1 MAAFLSKGVS
11 TRTHANSRSSW
22 NIWSTYLAT
31 LPGYCCS
38 FDFLDNLSSVEDK
51 ALRVSLF
58 VKYLFEEKQLRKP
71 RIMSIMSD
79 ISRLFSLSLRPT
91 SPFDHGFVHRAKAA
105 TKHPQLEARSRALL
119 RDATEKLPVPGE
131 AVWRARSVF
140 FVNQPWTAPGMVEKA
155 KWIALALSYHNGAR
169 VSNVTRQDGRSA
181 HDHCILARHIVFYI
195 LVEGLPVAVVG
206 GSPLR
211 DKLGCSGS
219 NLATVSSCRVN
230 LVTSKTVRGSFEVAR
245 NSACESMV
253 LDDLCL
259 WVIKSG
265 VECNDELVTRYPPPG
280 KSGWR
285 RKTLTNREYQTV
297 FRWLEREVG
306 VPKNSFSSK
315 SCRLAYATGGE
326 LDGLSR
332 REINQGG
339 GWARQSQVS
348 GRVYTS
354 QHIVQRG
361 RAAREVDSGKA
372 LGAWARAGPLGQG
385 ALTIRDV
392 QMMGEHRRA
401 ATVDLELLNGNS
413 NIGGV

>member
-1 MAAFLSKGVS
+1 
-11 TRTHANSRSSW
+11 
-22 NIWSTYLAT
+22 
-31 LPGYCCS
+31 
-38 FDFLDNLSSVEDK
+38 
-51 ALRVSLF
+51 
-58 VKYLFEEKQLRKP
+58 
-71 RIMSIMSD
+71 MSIMSD

-91 SPFDHGFVHRAKAA
+91 SPFEHGFVHRAKAA
-105 TKHPQLEARSRALL
+105 TEHPQFEARSRALL

-131 AVWRARSVF
+131 AVWRVRSAF
-140 FVNQPWTAPGMVEKA
+140 FVNQPWTAPGMLEKA

-169 VSNVTRQDGRSA
+169 VSNVTKQDGRSA
-181 HDHCILARHIVFYI
+181 HDHCILARHIVFYV

-219 NLATVSSCRVN
+219 NLATVSSCQVN
-230 LVTSKTVRGSFEVAR
+230 LVSSKTVRCSFEVAR
-245 NSACESMV
+245 NSTCESMV

-265 VECNDELVTRYPPPG
+265 VECNDELVTRYPTAG
-280 KSGWR
+280 EARWK

-306 VPKNSFSSK
+306 VPSNSFSSK

-332 REINQGG
+332 RKINQGG

-354 QHIVQRG
+354 QHIAQRG
-361 RAAREVDSGKA
+361 RAAREVDSDKA
-372 LGAWARAGPLGQG
+372 LGAWARAGLMGQG
-385 ALTIRDV
+385 ALSIRDV